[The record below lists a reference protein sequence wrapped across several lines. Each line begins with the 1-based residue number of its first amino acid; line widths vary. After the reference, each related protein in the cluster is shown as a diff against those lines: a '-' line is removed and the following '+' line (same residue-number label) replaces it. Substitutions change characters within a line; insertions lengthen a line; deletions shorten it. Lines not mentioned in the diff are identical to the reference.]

1 MKAARFYAAGDIR
14 IEEVEAPTASDEKAL
29 VQVEWCGICGSDINE
44 YVQGPMSIPH
54 TRTGLHPLTGD
65 ILPVT
70 LGHELSGRIIQAP
83 STSSLSPGQAVI
95 IDPRYYCSSCTAC
108 SSSVTNC
115 CQSLGFLGLSGGGGG
130 FSERIAVPPAMLHPI
145 PDNIDMATATLI
157 EPLAVAWHAV
167 RCSGVKDFKGLP
179 ILVIGGGP
187 VGVATVF
194 VLRAWGADQIY
205 VSETARRRREFLQDL
220 VQATFDPIDVN
231 VGSEC
236 RILTNGSGMGL
247 VFDCAGSQKGLE
259 AACDALQFH
268 GLYVNLAVPKSAISL
283 PAMYFMRKEL
293 TYKSFLAYDDA
304 DFKATVAAFTEGKF
318 AGVERMI
325 TRRVML
331 EELVEKGFKTLL
343 QNPDEHIKI
352 VATAGELQSRD
363 STL

>member
-1 MKAARFYAAGDIR
+1 MIDSSKSLLHSNGQNESSAILRSRRHPHRGGR
-14 IEEVEAPTASDEKAL
+14 PPKASDEKAL

-54 TRTGLHPLTGD
+54 TRTGPHPLTGD
-65 ILPVT
+65 IVPVT

-130 FSERIAVPPAMLHPI
+130 FSERIAVPPDMLHPI

-187 VGVATVF
+187 
-194 VLRAWGADQIY
+194 IY

-236 RILTNGSGMGL
+236 RSLTNGSGMGL

-259 AACDALQFH
+259 AACDALRFH

-325 TRRVML
+325 TRRIML

-343 QNPDEHIKI
+343 QYPDEHIKI

>member
-14 IEEVEAPTASDEKAL
+14 IEEVETPEASEDKAL
-29 VQVEWCGICGSDINE
+29 VQVEWCGICGSDVNE

-54 TRTGLHPLTGD
+54 TRTGPHPLTGD

-83 STSSLSPGQAVI
+83 STSSFTSGQAVI
-95 IDPRYYCSSCTAC
+95 IDPRYYC
-108 SSSVTNC
+108 
-115 CQSLGFLGLSGGGGG
+115 FLGLSGGGGG
-130 FSERIAVPPAMLHPI
+130 FSEKIAVPPAMLHPI
-145 PDNIDMATATLI
+145 PDNTDMATATLI

-205 VSETARRRREFLQDL
+205 ISETARRRREFLKDL
-220 VQATFDPIDVN
+220 VQATFDPIDVH

-236 RILTNGSGMGL
+236 RSLTNGSGIGL

-259 AACDALQFH
+259 AACDALRFH

-283 PAMYFMRKEL
+283 PPMYFMRKEL

-325 TRRVML
+325 TRRIAL

-352 VATAGELQSRD
+352 VAAARALPSSD
-363 STL
+363 WTL

>member
-1 MKAARFYAAGDIR
+1 MKAARFYAARDIR
-14 IEEVEAPTASDEKAL
+14 IEEVEPPQGSDEKAL

-54 TRTGLHPLTGD
+54 TRTGPHPLTGD

-95 IDPRYYCSSCTAC
+95 VDPRYYC
-108 SSSVTNC
+108 
-115 CQSLGFLGLSGGGGG
+115 FLGLSGGGGG
-130 FSERIAVPPAMLHPI
+130 FSERVAVPPAMLHQI

-167 RCSGVKDFKGLP
+167 RCSGVKGFKGLP

-220 VQATFDPIDVN
+220 VQATFDPIEVN

-236 RILTNGSGMGL
+236 RSLSNGSGIGL

-259 AACDALQFH
+259 AACDSLRFH
-268 GLYVNLAVPKSAISL
+268 DLYVNLAVPKSAISL

-293 TYKSFLAYDDA
+293 TYKSFLVYDDA
-304 DFKATVAAFTEGKF
+304 DFKATVAAFTEGRF

-325 TRRVML
+325 TRRIAL

-352 VATAGELQSRD
+352 VATAGELPSRD